1 MQREETRTFFE
12 IAKTAGL
19 DTGALSMTL
28 RGASLDM
35 KKKELCIEVEAAQKE
50 DKTACDAMRAAVEE
64 AIPGVR
70 AKIIWTMSER
80 RPFDAKGVLRMKH
93 QLIDYADS
101 RTHCRKLL
109 ETADWRADEAGNLV
123 IVPRLPAG
131 DMILQKKRCDEILS
145 AFS

>member
-64 AIPGVR
+64 AIPGVEEICPSNASYMVRVDPDRLHPRDLVRELQRVVR
-70 AKIIWTMSER
+70 AVRLVRQQDGAEGIHEADQQR
-80 RPFDAKGVLRMKH
+80 RDEGAL
-93 QLIDYADS
+93 D
-101 RTHCRKLL
+101 
-109 ETADWRADEAGNLV
+109 RADA
-123 IVPRLPAG
+123 P
-131 DMILQKKRCDEILS
+131 DDDHD
-145 AFS
+145 